1 MDILFLWL
9 NFVQIFYWLQS
20 GTLLDT
26 NFTHNSQI
34 ALSNKFVKVADYNN
48 VVICPA
54 METTSTVTAEPREQC
69 SPTNTDLK
77 VNASVNLAQSS
88 TTDMA
93 GLGEQC
99 APTHVEP
106 KLSGVNTGQSI
117 TTDMAGIR
125 EECTPTQAKST
136 VDASINLTQSSTT
149 DTAEPREECAP
160 TQVETEF
167 SSEDTTCCIKTP
179 VSILSI
185 NLKLFTL
192 LSI

>member
-20 GTLLDT
+20 GALLDT

-34 ALSNKFVKVADYNN
+34 ALSDKFVTVADYNN
-48 VVICPA
+48 VVICPTT
-54 METTSTVTAEPREQC
+54 ETTSTVTAEPREQC
-69 SPTNTDLK
+69 SPMHVDLK

-106 KLSGVNTGQSI
+106 KLSGVNL
-117 TTDMAGIR
+117 A
-125 EECTPTQAKST
+125 
-136 VDASINLTQSSTT
+136 QSSTT
-149 DTAEPREECAP
+149 DTAGLREQCAPAHVEPKLSGVNLAQSSTTDTAGIGERCAP
-160 TQVETEF
+160 TQAESTVDP
-167 SSEDTTCCIKTP
+167 SM
-179 VSILSI
+179 
-185 NLKLFTL
+185 
-192 LSI
+192 